1 MKLKTLDIENIAS
14 FEKASVDFDNGP
26 LGNADIFLI
35 NGETGSGKSTLLD
48 AICLALYDN
57 TPRMN
62 AGGRGDKENMPDNI
76 TYGNPM
82 RLLRLN
88 TNQGLVRLIFEA
100 DGDNWEAIWTV
111 RRIRER
117 RRKKDEEPGTKL
129 KREWT
134 LTNLRT
140 RETMTQIREIN
151 TAVARLTGLDFGQFC
166 RTTML
171 SQGEFAAFLKS
182 DVDEKAAL
190 LQKITGLDKFEKAGK
205 KIFAITSAKDRIR
218 QAAKER
224 RDALVAQALSGERRA
239 ELEAEDAELARRKS
253 EAENLKKRLT
263 EAASWETRR
272 NEIAQKL
279 EKAINIRNDAEKQ
292 ARSEKYADAIK
303 GIRLFDASAKA
314 RSALSF
320 LREAQKRL
328 ETEQVR
334 LVSCRHN
341 FRDLTCRLAA
351 LENELTKTAR
361 TRDAIDAAIESRRP
375 IRSILDNAPMLAG
388 KLNSVADLRSA
399 VAASER
405 NLKTADEEIAN
416 VIRPRLQHAEAVE
429 KECSSTLGNIRKR
442 LEETSEKLA
451 ETKLSDMRKEKDALS
466 ERSRKL
472 DRLSA
477 IVDAVKRSN
486 ENLAACG
493 RVMDDIAARTATSQK
508 ALAETGKTLIAARAA
523 RDAYKKSSDD
533 AARAAGDA
541 AEHLRANLRVGDSC
555 PVCGSLIDH
564 ELTAGEILRELADK
578 ARLEFERHQSEYETA
593 LRHQAEIESTIKALA
608 VDKEKTDN
616 ELGRLNEE
624 KKRLSDDLSV
634 KSHEL
639 GITVD
644 SNLADTIS
652 HHTATVADRI
662 GELSS
667 QIAAA
672 ETLEKTVGELRA
684 SVDNIQRRLDSA
696 RKSCEKVRQIL
707 SGALERRSAISAT
720 IETNNV
726 NIASTLDELSAVLD
740 GSAVSSRDFRR
751 EPAEYAADITA
762 AARELTSL
770 IEQSTGLSKQLETLT
785 GIIDRSRHLRDEI
798 SGKLGIPEDEH
809 AATAQVN
816 GDSRN
821 VEKDFY
827 SLSNAVTSAVASINA
842 QNTDLSRQKTLLDD
856 FFATN
861 PTIDRAE
868 VEHLMALPE
877 STVKDWRDTVDK
889 IQRFLIASETELS
902 AVKRE
907 SQEHAKTRPAD
918 LIDETADN
926 ATGNGWLAAD
936 LHPLIAEAEK
946 AEREALEERARI
958 KAVFDNAA
966 RYSAELLR
974 ADEELA
980 AADADYSRW
989 EQLCRYLG
997 DAEGKKFRR
1006 VAQSHLLEC
1015 LINGANSYL
1024 KRLNDRYELE
1034 VYPGTFTI
1042 MVTDSYQ
1049 DYARRT
1055 ANTISGGETFLVS
1068 LALALALSDIG
1079 EMRGCDTLFI
1089 DEGFGS
1095 LSGEPLDRAVATLKS
1110 LHHHVGRRI
1119 GIISHI
1125 ASLREKIATQII
1137 VERSTGRAAS
1147 LRLLS

>member
-100 DGDNWEAIWTV
+100 DGDNWEALWTV

-334 LVSCRHN
+334 LISCRHN

-429 KECSSTLGNIRKR
+429 KECSTTLVNIRKK

-466 ERSRKL
+466 ESSRKL

-477 IVDAVKRSN
+477 IVDAVKRSD
-486 ENLAACG
+486 ESLAACG

-868 VEHLMALPE
+868 VEHLMTLPE
-877 STVKDWRDTVDK
+877 STVKGWRDTVDN
-889 IQRFLIASETELS
+889 IQRLLIASETELS

-907 SQEHAKTRPAD
+907 SQKHAKTRPAD
-918 LIDETADN
+918 LIDEAADN
-926 ATGNGWLAAD
+926 TDGNGWHAAD

-946 AEREALEERARI
+946 TEREAMEERARI

-966 RYSAELLR
+966 RYSAELIR
-974 ADEELA
+974 ADEELSA
-980 AADADYSRW
+980 AGADYSRW

-1068 LALALALSDIG
+1068 LALAMAMSDIG

-1095 LSGEPLDRAVATLKS
+1095 LSGEPLDRAIGTLKS
-1110 LHHHVGRRI
+1110 LHHQVGRRI

-1137 VERSTGRAAS
+1137 VERPTGRAAS
-1147 LRLLS
+1147 LRLLC

>member
-88 TNQGLVRLIFEA
+88 TNQGLVKLIFEA
-100 DGDNWEAIWTV
+100 DGDNWEALWTV

-351 LENELTKTAR
+351 LENELTETVG

-375 IRSILDNAPMLAG
+375 VRSILDNAPMLAG

-429 KECSSTLGNIRKR
+429 KECSTTLVNIRKK

-466 ERSRKL
+466 ESSCKL

-477 IVDAVKRSN
+477 IVDAVKRSD
-486 ENLAACG
+486 ESLAACG
-493 RVMDDIAARTATSQK
+493 RVMDDITARSAASQK
-508 ALAETGKTLIAARAA
+508 ALAEAGKTLIAARAA
-523 RDAYKKSSDD
+523 RDACKKSSDD

-652 HHTATVADRI
+652 HRIATVADRI

-696 RKSCEKVRQIL
+696 RKSCEKERQNL

-842 QNTDLSRQKTLLDD
+842 QNTELSRQKTLLDD

-868 VEHLMALPE
+868 VEHLMTLPE
-877 STVKDWRDTVDK
+877 STVKGWRDTVDN
-889 IQRFLIASETELS
+889 IQRLLIASETELS
-902 AVKRE
+902 TAKSE

-918 LIDETADN
+918 LIDETTD
-926 ATGNGWLAAD
+926 TTDGNGWHAAD
-936 LHPLIAEAEK
+936 LPLLIADTEK
-946 AEREALEERARI
+946 TEREAMEERARI
-958 KAVFDNAA
+958 KAVFDNAE
-966 RYSAELLR
+966 RHSAELIR
-974 ADEELA
+974 ADEELSA
-980 AADADYSRW
+980 AGADYSRW

-1147 LRLLS
+1147 LRLLC

>member
-100 DGDNWEAIWTV
+100 DGDNWEALWTV

-334 LVSCRHN
+334 LISCRHN

-429 KECSSTLGNIRKR
+429 KECSTTLVNIRKK

-466 ERSRKL
+466 ESSRKL

-477 IVDAVKRSN
+477 IVDAVKRSD

-842 QNTDLSRQKTLLDD
+842 QNTELSRQKTLLDD

-889 IQRFLIASETELS
+889 IQRLLIASETELS

-918 LIDETADN
+918 LIDEAADN
-926 ATGNGWLAAD
+926 TDGNGWHAAD

-946 AEREALEERARI
+946 TEREAMEERARI

-966 RYSAELLR
+966 RYSAELIR
-974 ADEELA
+974 ADEELSA
-980 AADADYSRW
+980 AGADYSRW

-1068 LALALALSDIG
+1068 LALALAMSDIG

-1095 LSGEPLDRAVATLKS
+1095 LSGEPLDRAIGTLKS
-1110 LHHHVGRRI
+1110 LHHQVGRRI

-1137 VERSTGRAAS
+1137 VERPTGRAAS
-1147 LRLLS
+1147 LRLLC

>member
-88 TNQGLVRLIFEA
+88 TNQGLVKLIFEA
-100 DGDNWEAIWTV
+100 DGDNWEALWTV

-328 ETEQVR
+328 EAEQVR

-351 LENELTKTAR
+351 LENELTKTTR

-405 NLKTADEEIAN
+405 NLKTADEDIAN

-429 KECSSTLGNIRKR
+429 KECSTTLVNIRKK

-466 ERSRKL
+466 ESSRKL

-477 IVDAVKRSN
+477 IVDAVKRSD
-486 ENLAACG
+486 ESLAACG
-493 RVMDDIAARTATSQK
+493 RVMDDITARSAASQK
-508 ALAETGKTLIAARAA
+508 ALAEAGKTLIAARAA
-523 RDAYKKSSDD
+523 RDACKKSSDD

-652 HHTATVADRI
+652 HRIATVADRI

-696 RKSCEKVRQIL
+696 RKACEKERQIL

-726 NIASTLDELSAVLD
+726 NIASTLDELSATLD

-762 AARELTSL
+762 AAKELTSL
-770 IEQSTGLSKQLETLT
+770 LEQSTSLSKQLETLT
-785 GIIDRSRHLRDEI
+785 GVIDRSRRLRDEI
-798 SGKLGIPEDEH
+798 TARIDISDIEPAAAIPMKVD
-809 AATAQVN
+809 AP
-816 GDSRN
+816 S

-842 QNTDLSRQKTLLDD
+842 QNTELSRQKTLLDD

-868 VEHLMALPE
+868 VEHLMTLPE
-877 STVKDWRDTVDK
+877 STVKGWRDTVDN
-889 IQRFLIASETELS
+889 IQRLLIASETELS

-1147 LRLLS
+1147 LRLLC

>member
-100 DGDNWEAIWTV
+100 DGDNWEALWTV

-334 LVSCRHN
+334 LISCRHN

-429 KECSSTLGNIRKR
+429 KECSSTLVNIRKK

-466 ERSRKL
+466 ESSRKL

-477 IVDAVKRSN
+477 IVDAVKRSD

-868 VEHLMALPE
+868 VEHLMTLPE
-877 STVKDWRDTVDK
+877 STVKGWRDTVDK
-889 IQRFLIASETELS
+889 IQRLLIASETELS

-918 LIDETADN
+918 LIDEAADN
-926 ATGNGWLAAD
+926 TDGNGWHAAD

-946 AEREALEERARI
+946 TEREAMEERARI

-966 RYSAELLR
+966 RYSAELIR
-974 ADEELA
+974 ADEELSA
-980 AADADYSRW
+980 AGADYSRW

-1068 LALALALSDIG
+1068 LALALAMSDIG

-1095 LSGEPLDRAVATLKS
+1095 LSGEPLDRAIGTLKS
-1110 LHHHVGRRI
+1110 LHHQVGRRI

-1137 VERSTGRAAS
+1137 VERPTGRAAS
-1147 LRLLS
+1147 LRLLC

>member
-100 DGDNWEAIWTV
+100 DGDNWEALWTV

-334 LVSCRHN
+334 LISCRHN

-466 ERSRKL
+466 ESSRKL

-624 KKRLSDDLSV
+624 KKRLSDDMSV
-634 KSHEL
+634 RSHEL

-889 IQRFLIASETELS
+889 IQRLLIASETELS

-918 LIDETADN
+918 LIDEAADN
-926 ATGNGWLAAD
+926 TDGNGWHAAD

-946 AEREALEERARI
+946 TEREALEERARI

-1095 LSGEPLDRAVATLKS
+1095 LSGEPLDRAIGTLKS
-1110 LHHHVGRRI
+1110 LHHQVGRRI

-1137 VERSTGRAAS
+1137 VERPTGRAAS
-1147 LRLLS
+1147 LRLLC

>member
-100 DGDNWEAIWTV
+100 DGDNWEALWTV

-466 ERSRKL
+466 ESSRKL

-634 KSHEL
+634 RSHEL

-842 QNTDLSRQKTLLDD
+842 QNTELSRQKTLLDD

-889 IQRFLIASETELS
+889 IQRLLIASETELS

-918 LIDETADN
+918 LIDEAADN
-926 ATGNGWLAAD
+926 TDGNGWHAAD

-946 AEREALEERARI
+946 TEREAMEERARI

-966 RYSAELLR
+966 RYSAELIR
-974 ADEELA
+974 ADEELSA
-980 AADADYSRW
+980 AGADYSRW

-1068 LALALALSDIG
+1068 LALALAMSDIG

-1095 LSGEPLDRAVATLKS
+1095 LSGEPLDRAIGTLKS
-1110 LHHHVGRRI
+1110 LHHQVGRRI

-1137 VERSTGRAAS
+1137 VERPTGRAAS

>member
-48 AICLALYDN
+48 VICLALYDN

-100 DGDNWEAIWTV
+100 DGDNWEALWTV

-466 ERSRKL
+466 ESSRKL

-842 QNTDLSRQKTLLDD
+842 QNTELSRQKTLLDD

-889 IQRFLIASETELS
+889 IQRLLIASETELS

-918 LIDETADN
+918 LIDEAADN
-926 ATGNGWLAAD
+926 TDGNGWHAAD

-946 AEREALEERARI
+946 TEREALEERARI

-1068 LALALALSDIG
+1068 LALALAMSDIG

-1095 LSGEPLDRAVATLKS
+1095 LSGEPLDRAIGTLKS
-1110 LHHHVGRRI
+1110 LHHQVGRRI

-1147 LRLLS
+1147 LRLLC

>member
-1 MKLKTLDIENIAS
+1 MKLKILDIENIAS

-100 DGDNWEAIWTV
+100 DGDNWEALWTV

-334 LVSCRHN
+334 LISCRHN

-429 KECSSTLGNIRKR
+429 KECSSTLVNIRKK

-466 ERSRKL
+466 ESSRKL

-842 QNTDLSRQKTLLDD
+842 QNTELSRQKTLLDD

-889 IQRFLIASETELS
+889 IQRLLIASETELS

-918 LIDETADN
+918 LIDEAADN
-926 ATGNGWLAAD
+926 TDGNGWHAAD

-946 AEREALEERARI
+946 TEREAMEERARI

-966 RYSAELLR
+966 RYSAELIR
-974 ADEELA
+974 ADEELSA
-980 AADADYSRW
+980 AGADYSRW

-1068 LALALALSDIG
+1068 LALALAMSDIG

-1095 LSGEPLDRAVATLKS
+1095 LSGEPLDRAIGTLKS
-1110 LHHHVGRRI
+1110 LHHQVGRRI

-1137 VERSTGRAAS
+1137 VERPTGRAAS
-1147 LRLLS
+1147 LRLLC

>member
-100 DGDNWEAIWTV
+100 DGDNWEALWTV
-111 RRIRER
+111 RRIKER

-224 RDALVAQALSGERRA
+224 RDALAAQALSAERRV

-253 EAENLKKRLT
+253 EAENLKKRLSD
-263 EAASWETRR
+263 AALWETRR
-272 NEIAQKL
+272 IEIARKL

-292 ARSEKYADAIK
+292 ARSEKYADAVK
-303 GIRLFDASAKA
+303 GIKLFDASAKA
-314 RSALSF
+314 RSALTF

-328 ETEQVR
+328 EAEQDR
-334 LVSCRHN
+334 LISCRLN
-341 FRDLTCRLAA
+341 FRNLTCRLTAF
-351 LENELTKTAR
+351 ENGLTETAG
-361 TRDAIDAAIESRRP
+361 TLDAINAAIESRRP
-375 IRSILDNAPMLAG
+375 VRSILDNAPMLAG
-388 KLNSVADLRSA
+388 KLNSVAGLRSA

-405 NLKTADEEIAN
+405 NLRTADEEIAN

-429 KECSSTLGNIRKR
+429 KECSSTLGNIRKK

-451 ETKLSDMRKEKDALS
+451 EAKLSDMRREKDALS
-466 ERSRKL
+466 ESNRKL

-477 IVDAVKRSN
+477 IVDAVKRSD
-486 ENLAACG
+486 ESLAACG
-493 RVMDDIAARTATSQK
+493 RVMDDITARTADSQK
-508 ALAETGKTLIAARAA
+508 ALAEAGKTLIAARAA
-523 RDAYKKSSDD
+523 RDACKKSSDD

-541 AEHLRANLRVGDSC
+541 AEHLRANLRVGDKC

-578 ARLEFERHQSEYETA
+578 ARQEFERYQSEYETA
-593 LRHQAEIESTIKALA
+593 LRHQAEIDSTIKALA
-608 VDKEKTDN
+608 VDKEKTDI
-616 ELGRLNEE
+616 ELRRLNEE
-624 KKRLSDDLSV
+624 KKRLSDDLST

-639 GITVD
+639 GIAVD
-644 SNLADTIS
+644 SHLGEAISRRAATIAAGI
-652 HHTATVADRI
+652 T
-662 GELSS
+662 ELSS
-667 QIAAA
+667 RIAAA
-672 ETLEKTVGELRA
+672 ETLEKNVGELRA

-696 RKSCEKVRQIL
+696 RKSCEKERQNL

-726 NIASTLDELSAVLD
+726 NIASTLDELSATLD

-762 AARELTSL
+762 AAKELTSL
-770 IEQSTGLSKQLETLT
+770 LEQSTNLSKQLETLT
-785 GIIDRSRHLRDEI
+785 GIVERSRRLRDEI
-798 SGKLGIPEDEH
+798 TAGIDISDIEP
-809 AATAQVN
+809 AAAIPMKV
-816 GDSRN
+816 DAPS

-827 SLSNAVTSAVASINA
+827 SLANAVTSAVASINS
-842 QNTDLSRQKTLLDD
+842 QNAELSRQKTLLDD

-868 VEHLMALPE
+868 VERLTTLPE
-877 STVKDWRDTVDK
+877 STVKDWRDTVDN
-889 IQRFLIASETELS
+889 IQRLLIASETELS
-902 AVKRE
+902 TAKSE

-918 LIDETADN
+918 LIDETTD
-926 ATGNGWLAAD
+926 TTDGNGWHAAD
-936 LHPLIAEAEK
+936 LPLLIADTEK
-946 AEREALEERARI
+946 TEREAMEERARI
-958 KAVFDNAA
+958 KAVFDNAE
-966 RYSAELLR
+966 RHSAELIR
-974 ADEELA
+974 ADEELSA
-980 AADADYSRW
+980 AGADYSRW

-1095 LSGEPLDRAVATLKS
+1095 LSGEPLDRAIGTLKS
-1110 LHHHVGRRI
+1110 LHHQVGRRI

-1137 VERSTGRAAS
+1137 VERPTGRAAS

>member
-100 DGDNWEAIWTV
+100 DGDNWEALWTV
-111 RRIRER
+111 RRIKER

-224 RDALVAQALSGERRA
+224 RDALAAQALSAERRV
-239 ELEAEDAELARRKS
+239 ELEAQDGELARRKS

-263 EAASWETRR
+263 EAALWETRR
-272 NEIAQKL
+272 IEISRKL

-292 ARSEKYADAIK
+292 ARSEKYADAVK
-303 GIRLFDASAKA
+303 GIKLFDASAKA
-314 RSALSF
+314 RSALTF

-429 KECSSTLGNIRKR
+429 KECSTTLVNIRKK

-466 ERSRKL
+466 ESSRKL

-477 IVDAVKRSN
+477 IVDAVKRSD
-486 ENLAACG
+486 ESLAACG
-493 RVMDDIAARTATSQK
+493 RVMDDITARSAASQK

-578 ARLEFERHQSEYETA
+578 ARREFERHQSEYETA

-639 GITVD
+639 EITVD
-644 SNLADTIS
+644 CNLADTIS

-696 RKSCEKVRQIL
+696 RKSCEKERQNL

-720 IETNNV
+720 IETNNA

-798 SGKLGIPEDEH
+798 SGKLGMPEDEH

-842 QNTDLSRQKTLLDD
+842 QNAELSRQKTLLDD

-868 VEHLMALPE
+868 VEHLMTLPE
-877 STVKDWRDTVDK
+877 STVKGWRDTVDN
-889 IQRFLIASETELS
+889 IQRLLIASETELS

-936 LHPLIAEAEK
+936 LHRLIAEAEK

-1110 LHHHVGRRI
+1110 LHHQVGRRI

-1137 VERSTGRAAS
+1137 VERPMGRAAS
-1147 LRLLS
+1147 LRLLC

>member
-100 DGDNWEAIWTV
+100 DGDNWEALWTV
-111 RRIRER
+111 RRIKER

-224 RDALVAQALSGERRA
+224 RDALAAQALSAERRV

-253 EAENLKKRLT
+253 EAENMKKRLSD
-263 EAASWETRR
+263 AALWETRR
-272 NEIAQKL
+272 IEIARKL

-292 ARSEKYADAIK
+292 ARSEKYADAVK
-303 GIRLFDASAKA
+303 GIKLFDASAKA
-314 RSALSF
+314 RSALTF

-328 ETEQVR
+328 EAEQDR
-334 LVSCRHN
+334 LISCRHN

-351 LENELTKTAR
+351 LENELTETAG
-361 TRDAIDAAIESRRP
+361 TLDAINAAIEARRP
-375 IRSILDNAPMLAG
+375 VRSILDNAPMLAG
-388 KLNSVADLRSA
+388 KLNSVAGLRSA

-405 NLKTADEEIAN
+405 NLRTADEEIAN

-429 KECSSTLGNIRKR
+429 KECSSTLGNIRKK

-466 ERSRKL
+466 ESSRKL

-477 IVDAVKRSN
+477 IVDAVKRSD
-486 ENLAACG
+486 ESLAACG
-493 RVMDDIAARTATSQK
+493 RVMDDIAVRTAASQQ
-508 ALAETGKTLIAARAA
+508 ALAEAGKTLIAARAA
-523 RDAYKKSSDD
+523 RDACKKSSDD

-541 AEHLRANLRVGDSC
+541 AEHLRANLRVGDKC

-578 ARLEFERHQSEYETA
+578 ARQEFERYQSEYETA

-608 VDKEKTDN
+608 VDKEKTDI
-616 ELGRLNEE
+616 ELRRLNEE
-624 KKRLSDDLSV
+624 KKRLSDDLST

-639 GITVD
+639 GIAVD
-644 SNLADTIS
+644 SHLGEAISRRAATIAAGI
-652 HHTATVADRI
+652 T
-662 GELSS
+662 ELSS
-667 QIAAA
+667 RIAAA
-672 ETLEKTVGELRA
+672 ETLEKNVGELRA
-684 SVDNIQRRLDSA
+684 SVDNVQRRLDSA
-696 RKSCEKVRQIL
+696 RKACEKERQNL

-726 NIASTLDELSAVLD
+726 NIASTLDELSATLD

-762 AARELTSL
+762 AAKELTSL
-770 IEQSTGLSKQLETLT
+770 LEQSTSLSKQLVTLT
-785 GIIDRSRHLRDEI
+785 GVIDRSRRLRDEI
-798 SGKLGIPEDEH
+798 TARIDISDIEPAAAIPMKVD
-809 AATAQVN
+809 AP
-816 GDSRN
+816 S

-827 SLSNAVTSAVASINA
+827 SLANAVTSAVASINS
-842 QNTDLSRQKTLLDD
+842 QNAELSRQKTLLDD

-868 VEHLMALPE
+868 VERLITLPE
-877 STVKDWRDTVDK
+877 STVKDWRDTVDN
-889 IQRFLIASETELS
+889 IQRLLIASETELS
-902 AVKRE
+902 TAKSE
-907 SQEHAKTRPAD
+907 SQEHAKMRPAD
-918 LIDETADN
+918 LIDETTD
-926 ATGNGWLAAD
+926 TTDGNGWHAAD
-936 LHPLIAEAEK
+936 LPLLIADTEK
-946 AEREALEERARI
+946 TEREAMEERARI
-958 KAVFDNAA
+958 KAVFDNAE
-966 RYSAELLR
+966 RHSAELIR
-974 ADEELA
+974 ADEELSA
-980 AADADYSRW
+980 AGADYSRW

-1095 LSGEPLDRAVATLKS
+1095 LSGEPLDRAIGTLKS
-1110 LHHHVGRRI
+1110 LHHQVGRRI

-1137 VERSTGRAAS
+1137 VERPTGRAAS
-1147 LRLLS
+1147 LRLLC

>member
-100 DGDNWEAIWTV
+100 DGDNWEALWTV

-320 LREAQKRL
+320 LRVAQKRL

-429 KECSSTLGNIRKR
+429 KECSTTLVNIRKR

-466 ERSRKL
+466 ESSRKL

-889 IQRFLIASETELS
+889 IQRLLIASETELS

-1095 LSGEPLDRAVATLKS
+1095 LSGEPLDRAIGTLKS
-1110 LHHHVGRRI
+1110 LHHQVGRRI

-1137 VERSTGRAAS
+1137 VERPTGRAAS
-1147 LRLLS
+1147 LRLLC

>member
-100 DGDNWEAIWTV
+100 DGDNWEALWTV

-263 EAASWETRR
+263 EAALWETKR

-328 ETEQVR
+328 KTEQVR

-351 LENELTKTAR
+351 LENELTETAG
-361 TRDAIDAAIESRRP
+361 TLDAINAAIESRRP
-375 IRSILDNAPMLAG
+375 VRSILDNAPMLAG
-388 KLNSVADLRSA
+388 KLSSVAGLRSA

-405 NLKTADEEIAN
+405 NLRTADEEIAN

-429 KECSSTLGNIRKR
+429 KECSTTLGNIRKK

-451 ETKLSDMRKEKDALS
+451 ETKLSVMRKEKDALS
-466 ERSRKL
+466 ESSRKL

-477 IVDAVKRSN
+477 IVDAVKRSD

-508 ALAETGKTLIAARAA
+508 ALAEAGKTLIAARAA
-523 RDAYKKSSDD
+523 RDACKKSSDA

-541 AEHLRANLRVGDSC
+541 AEHLRANLRVGDRC

-564 ELTAGEILRELADK
+564 ELTAGEILRELADN
-578 ARLEFERHQSEYETA
+578 ARQEFERHQSEYETA

-644 SNLADTIS
+644 SNIAETIS
-652 HHTATVADRI
+652 HRIATVTGRV

-667 QIAAA
+667 RITAA

-696 RKSCEKVRQIL
+696 RKACEKERQNL

-785 GIIDRSRHLRDEI
+785 SIIDRSRHLRDEI

-842 QNTDLSRQKTLLDD
+842 QNTELSRQKTLLDD

-868 VEHLMALPE
+868 VEHLMTLPE
-877 STVKDWRDTVDK
+877 STVKGWRDTVDN
-889 IQRFLIASETELS
+889 IQRLLIASETELS

-946 AEREALEERARI
+946 TEREAMEERARI

-966 RYSAELLR
+966 RYSAELIR
-974 ADEELA
+974 ADEELSA
-980 AADADYSRW
+980 AGADYSRW

-1147 LRLLS
+1147 LRLLC

>member
-100 DGDNWEAIWTV
+100 DGDNWEALWTV

-429 KECSSTLGNIRKR
+429 KECSTTLVNIRKK

-466 ERSRKL
+466 ESSRKL

-477 IVDAVKRSN
+477 IVDAVKRSD

-842 QNTDLSRQKTLLDD
+842 QNTELSRQKTLLDD

-889 IQRFLIASETELS
+889 IQRLLIASETELS

-918 LIDETADN
+918 LIDEAADN
-926 ATGNGWLAAD
+926 TDGNGWHAAD

-946 AEREALEERARI
+946 TEREAMEERARI

-966 RYSAELLR
+966 RYSAELIR
-974 ADEELA
+974 ADEELSA
-980 AADADYSRW
+980 AGADYSRW

-1068 LALALALSDIG
+1068 LALALAMSDIG

-1095 LSGEPLDRAVATLKS
+1095 LSGEPLDRAIGTLKS
-1110 LHHHVGRRI
+1110 LHHQVGRRI

-1137 VERSTGRAAS
+1137 VERPTGRAAS
-1147 LRLLS
+1147 LRLLC

>member
-100 DGDNWEAIWTV
+100 DGDNWEALWTV

-263 EAASWETRR
+263 EAALWETKR

-429 KECSSTLGNIRKR
+429 KECSTTLVNIRKK

-466 ERSRKL
+466 ESSRKL

-477 IVDAVKRSN
+477 IVDAVKRSD
-486 ENLAACG
+486 ESLAACG
-493 RVMDDIAARTATSQK
+493 RVMDDITARSAASQK
-508 ALAETGKTLIAARAA
+508 ALAETGKTLIVARAA

-578 ARLEFERHQSEYETA
+578 ARREFERHQSEYETA

-639 GITVD
+639 EITVD
-644 SNLADTIS
+644 CNLADTIS

-696 RKSCEKVRQIL
+696 RKSCEKERQNL

-842 QNTDLSRQKTLLDD
+842 QNTELSRQKTLLDD

-868 VEHLMALPE
+868 VEHLMTLPE
-877 STVKDWRDTVDK
+877 STVKGWRDTVDN
-889 IQRFLIASETELS
+889 IQRLLIASETELS

-918 LIDETADN
+918 LIDETTD
-926 ATGNGWLAAD
+926 TTDGNGWHAAD
-936 LHPLIAEAEK
+936 LPLLIADTEK
-946 AEREALEERARI
+946 TEREAMEERARI

-1147 LRLLS
+1147 LRLLC

>member
-100 DGDNWEAIWTV
+100 DGDNWEALWTV

-334 LVSCRHN
+334 LISCRHN

-466 ERSRKL
+466 ESSRKL

-868 VEHLMALPE
+868 VEHLMTLPE
-877 STVKDWRDTVDK
+877 STVKGWRDTVDN
-889 IQRFLIASETELS
+889 IQRLLIASETELS

-918 LIDETADN
+918 LIDEAADN
-926 ATGNGWLAAD
+926 TDGNGWHAAD

-980 AADADYSRW
+980 AAGADYSRW

-1079 EMRGCDTLFI
+1079 EMRVCDTLFI

-1137 VERSTGRAAS
+1137 VERPTGRAAS
-1147 LRLLS
+1147 LRLLC

>member
-14 FEKASVDFDNGP
+14 FEKASVDFNNGP

-100 DGDNWEAIWTV
+100 DGDNWEALWTV
-111 RRIRER
+111 RRIKER

-224 RDALVAQALSGERRA
+224 RDALAAQALSAERRV
-239 ELEAEDAELARRKS
+239 ELEAQDAELARRKS

-263 EAASWETRR
+263 DAALWETRR
-272 NEIAQKL
+272 IEIARKL

-292 ARSEKYADAIK
+292 ARSEKYADAVK
-303 GIRLFDASAKA
+303 GIKLFDASAKA
-314 RSALSF
+314 RSALTF

-328 ETEQVR
+328 EAEQDR
-334 LVSCRHN
+334 LISCRLN
-341 FRDLTCRLAA
+341 FRKLTCRLTA
-351 LENELTKTAR
+351 LENGLTETAG
-361 TRDAIDAAIESRRP
+361 TLDAINAAIESRRP
-375 IRSILDNAPMLAG
+375 VRSILDNAPMLAG
-388 KLNSVADLRSA
+388 KLNSVAGLRSA

-405 NLKTADEEIAN
+405 NLRTADEEIAK

-429 KECSSTLGNIRKR
+429 KECSSTLGNIRKK

-451 ETKLSDMRKEKDALS
+451 EAKLSDMRKEKDALS
-466 ERSRKL
+466 ESSRKL

-477 IVDAVKRSN
+477 IVDAVKRSD
-486 ENLAACG
+486 ESLAACG
-493 RVMDDIAARTATSQK
+493 RVMDEIAARTAASQQ
-508 ALAETGKTLIAARAA
+508 ALAEAGITLIAARAA
-523 RDAYKKSSDD
+523 RDACKKSSDD

-541 AEHLRANLRVGDSC
+541 AEHLRANLRVGDKC

-578 ARLEFERHQSEYETA
+578 ARREFERHQSEYETA

-616 ELGRLNEE
+616 ELRRLNEE
-624 KKRLSDDLSV
+624 KKRLSDDLST

-639 GITVD
+639 GIAVD
-644 SNLADTIS
+644 SHLGEAISRRDATIAAGI
-652 HHTATVADRI
+652 T
-662 GELSS
+662 ELSS
-667 QIAAA
+667 RIAAA
-672 ETLEKTVGELRA
+672 ETLEKNVGELRA
-684 SVDNIQRRLDSA
+684 SVDNVQRRLDSA
-696 RKSCEKVRQIL
+696 RKACEKERQNL

-726 NIASTLDELSAVLD
+726 NIASTLDELSATLD

-762 AARELTSL
+762 AAKELTSL
-770 IEQSTGLSKQLETLT
+770 LEQSTSLSKQLVTLT
-785 GIIDRSRHLRDEI
+785 GVIDRSRRLRDEI
-798 SGKLGIPEDEH
+798 TAGIDISDIEP
-809 AATAQVN
+809 AAAIPMKV
-816 GDSRN
+816 DAPS

-827 SLSNAVTSAVASINA
+827 SLANAVTSAVASINS
-842 QNTDLSRQKTLLDD
+842 QNAELSRQKTLLDD

-868 VEHLMALPE
+868 VEHLMTLPE
-877 STVKDWRDTVDK
+877 STVKGWRDTVDN
-889 IQRFLIASETELS
+889 IQRLLIASETELS

-926 ATGNGWLAAD
+926 ATGNGWHAAD
-936 LHPLIAEAEK
+936 LPLLIADTEK
-946 AEREALEERARI
+946 TEREAMEERARI
-958 KAVFDNAA
+958 KAVFDNAE
-966 RYSAELLR
+966 RHSAELIR
-974 ADEELA
+974 ADEELSA
-980 AADADYSRW
+980 AGADYSRW

-1147 LRLLS
+1147 LRLLC

>member
-88 TNQGLVRLIFEA
+88 TNQGLVKLIFEA
-100 DGDNWEAIWTV
+100 DGDNWEALWTV

-334 LVSCRHN
+334 LVACRHN

-429 KECSSTLGNIRKR
+429 KECSTTLVNIRKR

-466 ERSRKL
+466 ESSCKL

-477 IVDAVKRSN
+477 IVDAVKRSD
-486 ENLAACG
+486 ESLAACG

-508 ALAETGKTLIAARAA
+508 ALAEAGKTLIAARAA
-523 RDAYKKSSDD
+523 RDACKKSSDD

-578 ARLEFERHQSEYETA
+578 ARREFERHQLEYETA

-639 GITVD
+639 EITVD
-644 SNLADTIS
+644 CNLADTIS

-720 IETNNV
+720 IETNN
-726 NIASTLDELSAVLD
+726 AS
-740 GSAVSSRDFRR
+740 
-751 EPAEYAADITA
+751 
-762 AARELTSL
+762 
-770 IEQSTGLSKQLETLT
+770 
-785 GIIDRSRHLRDEI
+785 
-798 SGKLGIPEDEH
+798 SG
-809 AATAQVN
+809 
-816 GDSRN
+816 
-821 VEKDFY
+821 
-827 SLSNAVTSAVASINA
+827 
-842 QNTDLSRQKTLLDD
+842 
-856 FFATN
+856 
-861 PTIDRAE
+861 
-868 VEHLMALPE
+868 
-877 STVKDWRDTVDK
+877 
-889 IQRFLIASETELS
+889 
-902 AVKRE
+902 
-907 SQEHAKTRPAD
+907 
-918 LIDETADN
+918 
-926 ATGNGWLAAD
+926 
-936 LHPLIAEAEK
+936 
-946 AEREALEERARI
+946 
-958 KAVFDNAA
+958 
-966 RYSAELLR
+966 
-974 ADEELA
+974 
-980 AADADYSRW
+980 
-989 EQLCRYLG
+989 
-997 DAEGKKFRR
+997 
-1006 VAQSHLLEC
+1006 
-1015 LINGANSYL
+1015 
-1024 KRLNDRYELE
+1024 
-1034 VYPGTFTI
+1034 
-1042 MVTDSYQ
+1042 
-1049 DYARRT
+1049 
-1055 ANTISGGETFLVS
+1055 
-1068 LALALALSDIG
+1068 
-1079 EMRGCDTLFI
+1079 
-1089 DEGFGS
+1089 
-1095 LSGEPLDRAVATLKS
+1095 
-1110 LHHHVGRRI
+1110 
-1119 GIISHI
+1119 
-1125 ASLREKIATQII
+1125 
-1137 VERSTGRAAS
+1137 
-1147 LRLLS
+1147 

>member
-100 DGDNWEAIWTV
+100 DGDNWEALWTV

-429 KECSSTLGNIRKR
+429 KECSSTLVNIRKK

-466 ERSRKL
+466 ESSRKL

-842 QNTDLSRQKTLLDD
+842 QNTELSRQKTLLDD

-889 IQRFLIASETELS
+889 IQRLLIASETELS

-918 LIDETADN
+918 LIDEAADN
-926 ATGNGWLAAD
+926 TDGNGWHAAD

-946 AEREALEERARI
+946 TEREAMEERARI

-966 RYSAELLR
+966 RYSAELIR
-974 ADEELA
+974 ADEELSA
-980 AADADYSRW
+980 AGADYSRW

-1068 LALALALSDIG
+1068 LALALAMSDIG

-1095 LSGEPLDRAVATLKS
+1095 LSGEPLDRAIGTLKS
-1110 LHHHVGRRI
+1110 LHHQVGRRI

-1137 VERSTGRAAS
+1137 VERPTGRAAS
-1147 LRLLS
+1147 LRLLC

>member
-100 DGDNWEAIWTV
+100 DGDNWEALWTV

-263 EAASWETRR
+263 EAALWETRR

-334 LVSCRHN
+334 LVSCLHN

-388 KLNSVADLRSA
+388 KLSSVADLRSA

-416 VIRPRLQHAEAVE
+416 VIRPRLQNAEAVE
-429 KECSSTLGNIRKR
+429 KECSTTLVNIRKK

-466 ERSRKL
+466 ESSRKL

-477 IVDAVKRSN
+477 IVDAVKRSD
-486 ENLAACG
+486 ESLAACG
-493 RVMDDIAARTATSQK
+493 RVMDDITARSAASQK
-508 ALAETGKTLIAARAA
+508 ALAEAGKTLIAARAA
-523 RDAYKKSSDD
+523 RDACKKSSDD

-578 ARLEFERHQSEYETA
+578 ARREFERHQSEYETA

-639 GITVD
+639 EITVD
-644 SNLADTIS
+644 CNLADTIS

-672 ETLEKTVGELRA
+672 ETLEKTVSELRA

-696 RKSCEKVRQIL
+696 RKACEKERQNL
-707 SGALERRSAISAT
+707 SDALERRSAISAT
-720 IETNNV
+720 IETNNA

-798 SGKLGIPEDEH
+798 SGKLGMPEDEH

-842 QNTDLSRQKTLLDD
+842 QNAELSRQKTLLDD

-868 VEHLMALPE
+868 VEHLMTLPE
-877 STVKDWRDTVDK
+877 STVKGWRDTVDN
-889 IQRFLIASETELS
+889 IQRLLIASETELS

-936 LHPLIAEAEK
+936 LHRLIAEAEK

-1006 VAQSHLLEC
+1006 VAPESSARMPH
-1015 LINGANSYL
+1015 
-1024 KRLNDRYELE
+1024 KRR
-1034 VYPGTFTI
+1034 
-1042 MVTDSYQ
+1042 
-1049 DYARRT
+1049 
-1055 ANTISGGETFLVS
+1055 
-1068 LALALALSDIG
+1068 
-1079 EMRGCDTLFI
+1079 
-1089 DEGFGS
+1089 
-1095 LSGEPLDRAVATLKS
+1095 
-1110 LHHHVGRRI
+1110 
-1119 GIISHI
+1119 
-1125 ASLREKIATQII
+1125 
-1137 VERSTGRAAS
+1137 
-1147 LRLLS
+1147 

>member
-100 DGDNWEAIWTV
+100 DGDNWEALWTV

-334 LVSCRHN
+334 LISCRHN

-466 ERSRKL
+466 ESSRKL

-842 QNTDLSRQKTLLDD
+842 QNTELSRQKTLLDD

-889 IQRFLIASETELS
+889 IQRLLIASETELS

-918 LIDETADN
+918 LIDEAADN
-926 ATGNGWLAAD
+926 TDGNGWHAAD

-1068 LALALALSDIG
+1068 LALALAMSDIG

-1095 LSGEPLDRAVATLKS
+1095 LSGEPLDRAIGTLKS
-1110 LHHHVGRRI
+1110 LHHQVGRRI

-1137 VERSTGRAAS
+1137 VERPTGRAAS

>member
-100 DGDNWEAIWTV
+100 DGDNWEALWTV

-224 RDALVAQALSGERRA
+224 RDALVAQALSGERRT

-334 LVSCRHN
+334 LISCRHN

-466 ERSRKL
+466 ESSRKL

-486 ENLAACG
+486 ENLTACG

-868 VEHLMALPE
+868 VEHLMTLPE

-889 IQRFLIASETELS
+889 IQRLLIASETELS

-918 LIDETADN
+918 LIDEAADN
-926 ATGNGWLAAD
+926 TDGNGWHAAD

-946 AEREALEERARI
+946 TEREAMEERARI

-966 RYSAELLR
+966 RYSAELIR
-974 ADEELA
+974 ADEELSA
-980 AADADYSRW
+980 AGADYSRW

-1068 LALALALSDIG
+1068 LALALAMSDIG

-1095 LSGEPLDRAVATLKS
+1095 LSGEPLDRAIGTLKS
-1110 LHHHVGRRI
+1110 LHHQVGRRI

-1137 VERSTGRAAS
+1137 VERPTGRAAS
-1147 LRLLS
+1147 LRLLC

>member
-100 DGDNWEAIWTV
+100 DGDNWEALWTV
-111 RRIRER
+111 RRIKER

-224 RDALVAQALSGERRA
+224 RDALAAQALSAERRV

-351 LENELTKTAR
+351 LENELTETVG

-429 KECSSTLGNIRKR
+429 KECSTTLVNIRKK

-466 ERSRKL
+466 ESSRKL

-477 IVDAVKRSN
+477 IVDAVKRSD
-486 ENLAACG
+486 ESLAACG
-493 RVMDDIAARTATSQK
+493 RVMDDITARTATSQK
-508 ALAETGKTLIAARAA
+508 ALAEAGKTLIAARAA
-523 RDAYKKSSDD
+523 RDACKKSSDD

-541 AEHLRANLRVGDSC
+541 AEHLRANLRIGDRC

-726 NIASTLDELSAVLD
+726 NIASTLDELSAVLE

-751 EPAEYAADITA
+751 EPAEYAADLTA

-842 QNTDLSRQKTLLDD
+842 QNTELSRQKTLLDD

-868 VEHLMALPE
+868 VEHLMTLPE
-877 STVKDWRDTVDK
+877 STVKDWRDTVDN
-889 IQRFLIASETELS
+889 IQRLLIASETELS
-902 AVKRE
+902 TAKSE

-918 LIDETADN
+918 LIDETTD
-926 ATGNGWLAAD
+926 TTDGNGWHAAD
-936 LHPLIAEAEK
+936 LPLLIADTEK
-946 AEREALEERARI
+946 TEREAMEERARI

-1137 VERSTGRAAS
+1137 VERPKGRAAS
-1147 LRLLS
+1147 LRLLP

>member
-100 DGDNWEAIWTV
+100 DGDNWEALWTV

-334 LVSCRHN
+334 LISCRHN

-466 ERSRKL
+466 ESSRKL

-842 QNTDLSRQKTLLDD
+842 QNTELSRQKTLLDD

-889 IQRFLIASETELS
+889 IQRLLIASETELS

-918 LIDETADN
+918 LIDEAADN
-926 ATGNGWLAAD
+926 TDGNGWHAAD

-946 AEREALEERARI
+946 TEREAMEERARI

-966 RYSAELLR
+966 RYSAELIR
-974 ADEELA
+974 ADEELSA
-980 AADADYSRW
+980 AGADYSRW

-1068 LALALALSDIG
+1068 LALALAMSDIG

-1095 LSGEPLDRAVATLKS
+1095 LSGEPLDRAIGTLKS
-1110 LHHHVGRRI
+1110 LHHQVGRRI

-1137 VERSTGRAAS
+1137 VERPTGRAAS

>member
-100 DGDNWEAIWTV
+100 DGDNWEALWTV

-263 EAASWETRR
+263 EAALWETRR

-334 LVSCRHN
+334 LVSCLHN

-388 KLNSVADLRSA
+388 KLSSVADLRSA

-416 VIRPRLQHAEAVE
+416 VIRPRLQNAEAVE
-429 KECSSTLGNIRKR
+429 KECSTTLVNIRKK

-466 ERSRKL
+466 ESSRKL

-477 IVDAVKRSN
+477 IVDAVKRSD
-486 ENLAACG
+486 ESLAACG
-493 RVMDDIAARTATSQK
+493 RVMDDITARSAASQK
-508 ALAETGKTLIAARAA
+508 ALAEAGKTLIAARAA
-523 RDAYKKSSDD
+523 RDACKKSSDD

-578 ARLEFERHQSEYETA
+578 ARREFERHQSEYETA

-639 GITVD
+639 EITVD
-644 SNLADTIS
+644 CNLADTIS

-672 ETLEKTVGELRA
+672 ETLEKTVSELRA

-696 RKSCEKVRQIL
+696 RKACEKERQNL
-707 SGALERRSAISAT
+707 SDALERRSAISAT
-720 IETNNV
+720 IETNNA

-798 SGKLGIPEDEH
+798 SGKLGMPEDEH

-842 QNTDLSRQKTLLDD
+842 QNAELSRQKTLLDD

-868 VEHLMALPE
+868 VEHLMTLPE
-877 STVKDWRDTVDK
+877 STVKGWRDTVDN
-889 IQRFLIASETELS
+889 IQRLLIASETELS

-936 LHPLIAEAEK
+936 LHRLIAEAEK

-1137 VERSTGRAAS
+1137 VERSKGRAAS
-1147 LRLLS
+1147 LRLLP

>member
-14 FEKASVDFDNGP
+14 FDKASVDFDNGP

-100 DGDNWEAIWTV
+100 DGDNWEALWTV

-334 LVSCRHN
+334 LISCRHN

-429 KECSSTLGNIRKR
+429 KECSSTLVNIRKK

-466 ERSRKL
+466 ESSRKL

-842 QNTDLSRQKTLLDD
+842 QNTELSRQKTLLDD

-889 IQRFLIASETELS
+889 IQRLLIASETELS

-918 LIDETADN
+918 LIDEAADN
-926 ATGNGWLAAD
+926 TDGNGWHAAD

-946 AEREALEERARI
+946 TEREAMEERARI

-966 RYSAELLR
+966 RYSAELIR
-974 ADEELA
+974 ADEELSA
-980 AADADYSRW
+980 AGADYSRW

-1068 LALALALSDIG
+1068 LALALAMSDIG

-1095 LSGEPLDRAVATLKS
+1095 LSGEPLDRAIGTLKS
-1110 LHHHVGRRI
+1110 LHHQVGRRI

-1137 VERSTGRAAS
+1137 VERPTGRAAS
-1147 LRLLS
+1147 LRLLC

>member
-100 DGDNWEAIWTV
+100 DGDNWEALWTV

-279 EKAINIRNDAEKQ
+279 EKAINIRNDVEKQ

-466 ERSRKL
+466 ESSRKL

-868 VEHLMALPE
+868 VEHLMTLPE
-877 STVKDWRDTVDK
+877 STVKGWRDTVDK
-889 IQRFLIASETELS
+889 IQRLLIASETELS

-1068 LALALALSDIG
+1068 LALALAMSDIG

-1095 LSGEPLDRAVATLKS
+1095 LSGEPLDRAIGTLKS
-1110 LHHHVGRRI
+1110 LHHQVGRRI

-1137 VERSTGRAAS
+1137 VERPTGRAAS

>member
-100 DGDNWEAIWTV
+100 DGDNWEALWTV

-466 ERSRKL
+466 ESSRKL

-477 IVDAVKRSN
+477 IVDAVKRSD
-486 ENLAACG
+486 ESLAACG

-523 RDAYKKSSDD
+523 RDACKKSSDD

-541 AEHLRANLRVGDSC
+541 AEHLRANLRIGDRC

-696 RKSCEKVRQIL
+696 RRSCEKERQNL

-785 GIIDRSRHLRDEI
+785 GIIDRSRRLRDEI

-842 QNTDLSRQKTLLDD
+842 QNTELSRQKTLLDD

-889 IQRFLIASETELS
+889 IQRLLIASETELS

-918 LIDETADN
+918 LIDEAADN
-926 ATGNGWLAAD
+926 TDGNGWHAAD

-946 AEREALEERARI
+946 TEREAMEERARI

-1068 LALALALSDIG
+1068 LSLALALSDIG

-1137 VERSTGRAAS
+1137 VERPTGRAAS

>member
-100 DGDNWEAIWTV
+100 DGDNWEALWTV

-405 NLKTADEEIAN
+405 NLKTADEEITN

-429 KECSSTLGNIRKR
+429 KECSTTLVNIRKK

-466 ERSRKL
+466 ESSRKL

-477 IVDAVKRSN
+477 IVDAVKRSD
-486 ENLAACG
+486 ESLAACG

-842 QNTDLSRQKTLLDD
+842 QNTELSRQKTLLDD

-889 IQRFLIASETELS
+889 IQRLLIASETELS

-918 LIDETADN
+918 LIDEAADN
-926 ATGNGWLAAD
+926 TDGNGWHAAD

-946 AEREALEERARI
+946 TEREAMEERARI

-966 RYSAELLR
+966 RYSAELIR
-974 ADEELA
+974 ADEELSA
-980 AADADYSRW
+980 AGADYSRW

-1068 LALALALSDIG
+1068 LALALAMSDIG

-1095 LSGEPLDRAVATLKS
+1095 LSGEPLDRAICTLKS
-1110 LHHHVGRRI
+1110 LHHQVGRRI

-1137 VERSTGRAAS
+1137 VERPTGRAAS
-1147 LRLLS
+1147 LRLLC

>member
-100 DGDNWEAIWTV
+100 DGDNWEALWTV

-334 LVSCRHN
+334 LISCRHN

-429 KECSSTLGNIRKR
+429 KECSTTLVNIRKK

-466 ERSRKL
+466 ESSRKL

-477 IVDAVKRSN
+477 IVDAVKRSD
-486 ENLAACG
+486 ESLAACG

-639 GITVD
+639 GISVD

-842 QNTDLSRQKTLLDD
+842 QNTELSRQKTLLDD

-889 IQRFLIASETELS
+889 IQRLLIASETELS

-918 LIDETADN
+918 LIDEAADN
-926 ATGNGWLAAD
+926 TDGNGWHAAD

-946 AEREALEERARI
+946 TEREAMEERARI

-966 RYSAELLR
+966 RYSAELIR
-974 ADEELA
+974 ADEELSA
-980 AADADYSRW
+980 AGADYSRW

-1068 LALALALSDIG
+1068 LALALAMSDIG

-1095 LSGEPLDRAVATLKS
+1095 LSGEPLDRAIGTLKS
-1110 LHHHVGRRI
+1110 LHHQVGRRI

-1137 VERSTGRAAS
+1137 VERPTGRAAS

>member
-100 DGDNWEAIWTV
+100 DGDNWEALWTV

-334 LVSCRHN
+334 LISCRHN

-429 KECSSTLGNIRKR
+429 KECSTTLVNIRKK

-466 ERSRKL
+466 ESSRKL

-477 IVDAVKRSN
+477 IVDAVKRSD
-486 ENLAACG
+486 ESLAACG

-842 QNTDLSRQKTLLDD
+842 QNTELSRQKTLLDD

-889 IQRFLIASETELS
+889 IQRLLIASETELS

-918 LIDETADN
+918 LIDEAADN
-926 ATGNGWLAAD
+926 TDGNGWHAAD

-974 ADEELA
+974 ADEELSA
-980 AADADYSRW
+980 AGADYSRW

-1068 LALALALSDIG
+1068 LALALAMSDIG

-1095 LSGEPLDRAVATLKS
+1095 LSGEPLDRAIGTLKS
-1110 LHHHVGRRI
+1110 LHHQVGRRI

-1137 VERSTGRAAS
+1137 VERPTGRAAS

>member
-88 TNQGLVRLIFEA
+88 TNQGLVKLIFEA
-100 DGDNWEAIWTV
+100 DGDNWEALWTV

-239 ELEAEDAELARRKS
+239 ELEAEDTELARRKS

-263 EAASWETRR
+263 EAALWETRR

-341 FRDLTCRLAA
+341 FRDLTYRLAA

-429 KECSSTLGNIRKR
+429 KECSTTLVNIRKK

-466 ERSRKL
+466 ESSRKL

-477 IVDAVKRSN
+477 IVDAVKRSD
-486 ENLAACG
+486 ESLAACG
-493 RVMDDIAARTATSQK
+493 RVMDDITARSAASQK
-508 ALAETGKTLIAARAA
+508 ALAEAGKTLISARAA
-523 RDAYKKSSDD
+523 RDACKKSSDD

-644 SNLADTIS
+644 CNLADTIS

-696 RKSCEKVRQIL
+696 RKSREKERQNL

-720 IETNNV
+720 IETNNA

-751 EPAEYAADITA
+751 EPAEYAADITT

-798 SGKLGIPEDEH
+798 SGKLGMPEDEH

-842 QNTDLSRQKTLLDD
+842 QNAELSRQKTLLDD

-868 VEHLMALPE
+868 VEHLMTLPE
-877 STVKDWRDTVDK
+877 STVKGWRDTVDN
-889 IQRFLIASETELS
+889 IQRLLIASETELS
-902 AVKRE
+902 TAKSE

-918 LIDETADN
+918 LIDETTD
-926 ATGNGWLAAD
+926 TTDGNGWHAAD
-936 LHPLIAEAEK
+936 LHRLIAEAEK

-1095 LSGEPLDRAVATLKS
+1095 LSGDPLDRAVATLKS

-1147 LRLLS
+1147 LRLLC

>member
-100 DGDNWEAIWTV
+100 DGDNWEALWTV

-351 LENELTKTAR
+351 LENELTKTAG
-361 TRDAIDAAIESRRP
+361 TLDAIDAAIESRRP
-375 IRSILDNAPMLAG
+375 VRSILDNAPMLAG

-405 NLKTADEEIAN
+405 NLKTADEEIAD

-429 KECSSTLGNIRKR
+429 KECSTTLVNIRKK

-466 ERSRKL
+466 ESSRKL

-477 IVDAVKRSN
+477 IVDAVKRSD
-486 ENLAACG
+486 ESLAACG
-493 RVMDDIAARTATSQK
+493 RVMDEIAARTAASQQ
-508 ALAETGKTLIAARAA
+508 ALAEAGKTLIAARAA
-523 RDAYKKSSDD
+523 RDACKKSSDD

-541 AEHLRANLRVGDSC
+541 AEHLRANLRVGDKC

-578 ARLEFERHQSEYETA
+578 ARREFERHQSEYETA

-616 ELGRLNEE
+616 ELRRLNEE
-624 KKRLSDDLSV
+624 KKRLSDDLST

-639 GITVD
+639 GIAVD
-644 SNLADTIS
+644 SHLGEAISRRDATIAAGI
-652 HHTATVADRI
+652 T
-662 GELSS
+662 ELSS
-667 QIAAA
+667 RIAAA
-672 ETLEKTVGELRA
+672 ETLEKNVGELRA
-684 SVDNIQRRLDSA
+684 SVDNVQRRLDSA
-696 RKSCEKVRQIL
+696 RKACEKERQNL

-726 NIASTLDELSAVLD
+726 NIASTLDELSATLD

-762 AARELTSL
+762 AAKELTSL
-770 IEQSTGLSKQLETLT
+770 LEQSTSLSKQLVTLT
-785 GIIDRSRHLRDEI
+785 GVIDRSRRLRDEI
-798 SGKLGIPEDEH
+798 TAGIDISDIEP
-809 AATAQVN
+809 AAAIPMKVDAQ
-816 GDSRN
+816 S

-827 SLSNAVTSAVASINA
+827 SLANAVTSAVASINS
-842 QNTDLSRQKTLLDD
+842 QNAELSRQKTLLDD
-856 FFATN
+856 FFAAN
-861 PTIDRAE
+861 PTIDRVE
-868 VEHLMALPE
+868 VERLTTLPE
-877 STVKDWRDTVDK
+877 TTVKDWRDTVDN
-889 IQRFLIASETELS
+889 IQRLLIASETELS

-926 ATGNGWLAAD
+926 ATGNGWHAAD
-936 LHPLIAEAEK
+936 LPLLIADTEK
-946 AEREALEERARI
+946 TEREAMEERARI
-958 KAVFDNAA
+958 KAVFDNAE
-966 RYSAELLR
+966 RHSAELIR
-974 ADEELA
+974 ADEELSA
-980 AADADYSRW
+980 AGADYSRW

-1015 LINGANSYL
+1015 LINGANNYL

-1095 LSGEPLDRAVATLKS
+1095 LSGEPLDRAIGTLKS
-1110 LHHHVGRRI
+1110 LHHQVGRRI

-1137 VERSTGRAAS
+1137 VERPTGRAAS

>member
-1 MKLKTLDIENIAS
+1 MKLKTLEIENIAS
-14 FEKASVDFDNGP
+14 FENASVDFDNGP
-26 LGNADIFLI
+26 LGNADVFLI

-100 DGDNWEAIWTV
+100 DGDNWEALWTV
-111 RRIRER
+111 RRIKER

-218 QAAKER
+218 QSAKER
-224 RDALVAQALSGERRA
+224 RDALAAQALSAERRA

-263 EAASWETRR
+263 EAALWETRR
-272 NEIAQKL
+272 IEIARKL

-292 ARSEKYADAIK
+292 AQSEKYADAVK
-303 GIRLFDASAKA
+303 GIKLFDASAKA

-328 ETEQVR
+328 EAEQDR
-334 LVSCRHN
+334 LISCRHN
-341 FRDLTCRLAA
+341 FRNLTCRLAA
-351 LENELTKTAR
+351 LENGMTETAG
-361 TRDAIDAAIESRRP
+361 TLDAIDAAIESRRP
-375 IRSILDNAPMLAG
+375 VRSILDNAPMLTG
-388 KLNSVADLRSA
+388 KLSSVAGLRSA

-405 NLKTADEEIAN
+405 NLRTADEEIAN

-466 ERSRKL
+466 ESSHKL
-472 DRLSA
+472 DRFSA
-477 IVDAVKRSN
+477 IVDAVKRSD

-508 ALAETGKTLIAARAA
+508 ALAEAGKTLIAARAA
-523 RDAYKKSSDD
+523 RDACKKSSDD

-541 AEHLRANLRVGDSC
+541 AEHLRANLRVGDRC

-616 ELGRLNEE
+616 ELVRLNEE

-634 KSHEL
+634 KSREL
-639 GITVD
+639 EITVD
-644 SNLADTIS
+644 CNLADTIS
-652 HHTATVADRI
+652 RRIATVAGRL

-667 QIAAA
+667 RIAAA

-696 RKSCEKVRQIL
+696 RKACEKERQNL

-726 NIASTLDELSAVLD
+726 NIASTLDELSATLD

-770 IEQSTGLSKQLETLT
+770 LEQSTSLSKQLETLT
-785 GIIDRSRHLRDEI
+785 GVIDRSRRLRDEI
-798 SGKLGIPEDEH
+798 TARIDISDIEPAAAIPMKVD
-809 AATAQVN
+809 AP
-816 GDSRN
+816 S

-827 SLSNAVTSAVASINA
+827 SLANAVTSAVASINS
-842 QNTDLSRQKTLLDD
+842 QNAELSRQKTLLDE
-856 FFATN
+856 FFAAN

-868 VEHLMALPE
+868 VERLTTLPE
-877 STVKDWRDTVDK
+877 STVKDWRDTVDN
-889 IQRFLIASETELS
+889 IQRLLIASETELS
-902 AVKRE
+902 AAKRE

-918 LIDETADN
+918 LIDETADST
-926 ATGNGWLAAD
+926 AGNGWHAVD
-936 LHPLIAEAEK
+936 LHRLISEAEK
-946 AEREALEERARI
+946 TEREAMEERARI
-958 KAVFDNAA
+958 KAVFDNAE
-966 RYSAELLR
+966 RHSAELIR
-974 ADEELA
+974 ADEELSA
-980 AADADYSRW
+980 AGADYSRW

-1110 LHHHVGRRI
+1110 LHHQVGRRI

-1137 VERSTGRAAS
+1137 VERPTGRAAS
-1147 LRLLS
+1147 LRLLC

>member
-1 MKLKTLDIENIAS
+1 MRLKTLDIENIAS

-100 DGDNWEAIWTV
+100 DGDNWEALWTV

-263 EAASWETRR
+263 EAALWETKR

-328 ETEQVR
+328 KTEQVR

-429 KECSSTLGNIRKR
+429 KECSTTLVNIRKK
-442 LEETSEKLA
+442 LEESSEKLA

-466 ERSRKL
+466 ESSRKL

-477 IVDAVKRSN
+477 IVDAVKRSD
-486 ENLAACG
+486 ESLAACG
-493 RVMDDIAARTATSQK
+493 RVMDDITARSAASQK

-523 RDAYKKSSDD
+523 RDACKKSSDD

-578 ARLEFERHQSEYETA
+578 ARREFERHQSEYETA

-696 RKSCEKVRQIL
+696 RKSCEKERQNL

-720 IETNNV
+720 IETNNA

-842 QNTDLSRQKTLLDD
+842 QNTELSRQKTLLDD

-868 VEHLMALPE
+868 VEHLMTLPE
-877 STVKDWRDTVDK
+877 STVKDWRDTVDN
-889 IQRFLIASETELS
+889 IQRLLIASETELS
-902 AVKRE
+902 TAKSE

-918 LIDETADN
+918 LIDETTD
-926 ATGNGWLAAD
+926 TTDGNGWHAAD
-936 LHPLIAEAEK
+936 LPLLIADTEK
-946 AEREALEERARI
+946 TEREAMEERARI

-1147 LRLLS
+1147 LRLLC

>member
-100 DGDNWEAIWTV
+100 DGDNWEALWTV

-224 RDALVAQALSGERRA
+224 RDTLAAQALSAERRA

-263 EAASWETRR
+263 EAALWETRR
-272 NEIAQKL
+272 IEIARKL

-292 ARSEKYADAIK
+292 ARSEKYADAVK
-303 GIRLFDASAKA
+303 GIKLFDASAKA

-328 ETEQVR
+328 EAEQVR

-341 FRDLTCRLAA
+341 FRNLTCRLAA
-351 LENELTKTAR
+351 LENELTETAG
-361 TRDAIDAAIESRRP
+361 TRDAIDAAIEARRP
-375 IRSILDNAPMLAG
+375 VRSILDNAPMLAG
-388 KLNSVADLRSA
+388 KLSSVAGLRSA

-405 NLKTADEEIAN
+405 NLRTADEEIAN

-429 KECSSTLGNIRKR
+429 KECYSTLGNIRKK

-466 ERSRKL
+466 ESSRKL
-472 DRLSA
+472 DHLSA
-477 IVDAVKRSN
+477 IADAVKRSD
-486 ENLAACG
+486 ESLAACD

-508 ALAETGKTLIAARAA
+508 ALAEAGKTLIAARAA
-523 RDAYKKSSDD
+523 RDACKKSSDD

-541 AEHLRANLRVGDSC
+541 AEHLRANLRVGDKC

-578 ARLEFERHQSEYETA
+578 ARQEFERYQSEYETA
-593 LRHQAEIESTIKALA
+593 LRHQAESESTIKALA
-608 VDKEKTDN
+608 VDKEKTDI
-616 ELGRLNEE
+616 ELRRLNEE

-644 SNLADTIS
+644 SNIAETIS
-652 HHTATVADRI
+652 HRIATVTGKV

-667 QIAAA
+667 RITAA

-696 RKSCEKVRQIL
+696 RKACEKERQNL

-726 NIASTLDELSAVLD
+726 NIASTLDELSATLD

-762 AARELTSL
+762 AAKELTSL
-770 IEQSTGLSKQLETLT
+770 LEQSTSLSKQLVTLT
-785 GIIDRSRHLRDEI
+785 GVIDRSRRLRDEI
-798 SGKLGIPEDEH
+798 TARIDISDIEPAAAIPMKVD
-809 AATAQVN
+809 AP
-816 GDSRN
+816 S

-827 SLSNAVTSAVASINA
+827 SLANAVTSAVASINS
-842 QNTDLSRQKTLLDD
+842 QNAELSRQKTLLDD

-868 VEHLMALPE
+868 VERLTTLPE
-877 STVKDWRDTVDK
+877 NTVKDWRDTVDK
-889 IQRFLIASETELS
+889 IQRLLIASETELS

-907 SQEHAKTRPAD
+907 SQEHAKTRPVD
-918 LIDETADN
+918 LIDETVD
-926 ATGNGWLAAD
+926 TTDGNGWHAVD
-936 LHPLIAEAEK
+936 LHRLISEAEK
-946 AEREALEERARI
+946 TEREAMEERARI
-958 KAVFDNAA
+958 KAVFDNAE
-966 RYSAELLR
+966 RHSAELIR
-974 ADEELA
+974 ADEELSA
-980 AADADYSRW
+980 AGADYSRW

-1110 LHHHVGRRI
+1110 LHHQVGRRI

-1137 VERSTGRAAS
+1137 VERPTGRAAS
-1147 LRLLS
+1147 LRLLC

>member
-100 DGDNWEAIWTV
+100 DGDNWEALWTV

-253 EAENLKKRLT
+253 EAVNLKKRLT

-334 LVSCRHN
+334 LISCRHN

-375 IRSILDNAPMLAG
+375 IRSILDNAPMLAE

-466 ERSRKL
+466 ESSRKL

-868 VEHLMALPE
+868 VEHLMTLPE
-877 STVKDWRDTVDK
+877 STVKGWRDTVDN
-889 IQRFLIASETELS
+889 IQRLLIASETELS

-1068 LALALALSDIG
+1068 LALALAMSDIG

-1095 LSGEPLDRAVATLKS
+1095 LSGEPLDRAIGTLKS
-1110 LHHHVGRRI
+1110 LHHQVGRRI

-1137 VERSTGRAAS
+1137 VERPTGRAAS
-1147 LRLLS
+1147 LRLLC